1 MAKWANDALMDAGLD
16 YIRGNCNSMIVC
28 SAQPTTYTEA
38 TSTYALA
45 DVAMTINTGDYTLAD
60 GDSNGRKITVAAKT
74 GVTIDASGTATH
86 VALVKTGDTTLRYV
100 TTCTS
105 QALTAGGTVDFPA
118 WKITIADPT

>member
-1 MAKWANDALMDAGLD
+1 MAKWANDNMMDAGLD
-16 YIRGNCNSMIVC
+16 YVRANCNKMIVC
-28 SAQPTTYTEA
+28 SAQPATYAEA

-45 DVAMTINTGDYTLAD
+45 DVDMTINTGDYTLAN
-60 GDSNGRKITVAAKT
+60 GDTSGRKITVAAKT

-118 WKITIADPT
+118 WDIEIADPS